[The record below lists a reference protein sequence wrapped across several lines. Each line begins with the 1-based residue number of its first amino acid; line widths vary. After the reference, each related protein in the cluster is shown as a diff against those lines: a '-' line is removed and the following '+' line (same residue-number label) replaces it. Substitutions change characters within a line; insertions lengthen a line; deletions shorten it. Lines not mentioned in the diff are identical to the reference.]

1 MTSARTVQR
10 ITVVGAGAMG
20 CQIAMVA
27 ALAGLDVA
35 VHDLDDAAFARA
47 RAALGARMQRDVE
60 KGRRSQSDVDAAWA
74 RLSFTTDLGAAAE
87 GSDVVVEAAV
97 EKLDVKR
104 GLFTTLDGLVAEHT
118 ILASNSS
125 SFVPSRL
132 ADATR
137 RPDRVCNMHFFN
149 PALVMKCVEI
159 VPGPDTSEDTT
170 ATVAAL
176 ARRMGKEPVVL
187 TKEIHGFLANRIL
200 NAVRDEAIR
209 LYEGG
214 YAGIAEIDT
223 VCRTALGYPMGP
235 FELMDL
241 TGVDIGYHVKLARF
255 EETGDP
261 QDAPS
266 ATVTELVRQGR
277 LGRKTGSGFYDYDAD
292 GHPTEGAR

>member
-1 MTSARTVQR
+1 MTTVPTVQR
-10 ITVVGAGAMG
+10 VTVVGAGAMG
-20 CQIAMVA
+20 SQIAMLC
-27 ALAGLDVA
+27 ALAGLRVT
-35 VHDLDDAAFARA
+35 VHDLDEAAFDRA
-47 RAALGARMQRDVE
+47 RSALGARMRRDVE
-60 KGRRSQSDVDAAWA
+60 KGRRTQSDVDVAWSA
-74 RLSFTTDLGAAAE
+74 LSFTTDLVTAADGA
-87 GSDVVVEAAV
+87 DLVLEAAV

-104 GLFTTLDGLVAEHT
+104 ALFTALDGLVAEHT

-132 ADATR
+132 ADATK

-149 PALVMKCVEI
+149 PALVMRCVEV
-159 VPGPDTSEDTT
+159 VPGPDTSAATT
-170 ATVAAL
+170 AAVADL
-176 ARRMGKEPVVL
+176 ARRLGKEPVVL
-187 TKEIHGFLANRIL
+187 AREIHGFLANRIL
-200 NAVRDEAIR
+200 NAVRDEAIA

-214 YAGIAEIDT
+214 YAGVAEIDM

-261 QDAPS
+261 RDAPS

-277 LGRKTGSGFYDYDAD
+277 LGRKTGSGFYEYDAD
-292 GHPTEGAR
+292 RHPTEGAR